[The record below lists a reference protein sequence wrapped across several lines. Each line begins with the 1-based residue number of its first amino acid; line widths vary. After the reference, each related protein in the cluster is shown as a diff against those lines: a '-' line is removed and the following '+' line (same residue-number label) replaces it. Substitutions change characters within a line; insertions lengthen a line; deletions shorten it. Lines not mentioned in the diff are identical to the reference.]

1 MARRTS
7 LLAPAVPTPAPATRD
22 DAAASPPAPTP
33 ASAPTEKPAA
43 ARTGGKRP
51 GKYHLGAYF
60 DPADPS
66 AEAFRVLAAR
76 TRRSHQEL
84 LAEAIAD
91 LVAKYDA
98 ERQFGRS

>member
-1 MARRTS
+1 MARRSS
-7 LLAPAVPTPAPATRD
+7 LLAPAVATKPKPETSSPERAAPAPDER
-22 DAAASPPAPTP
+22 APR
-33 ASAPTEKPAA
+33 SSG
-43 ARTGGKRP
+43 RRP

-60 DPADPS
+60 DPADPT

-84 LAEAIAD
+84 LAEAIAE

-98 ERQFGRS
+98 DKQFGRA